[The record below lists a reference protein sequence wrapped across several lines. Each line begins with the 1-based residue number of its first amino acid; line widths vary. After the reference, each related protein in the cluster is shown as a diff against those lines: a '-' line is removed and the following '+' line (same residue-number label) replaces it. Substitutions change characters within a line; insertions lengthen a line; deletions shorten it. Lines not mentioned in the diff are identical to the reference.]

1 MDVLTHTL
9 IAVACIA
16 GAYYIGR
23 WTVRNDL
30 TDVIENLLSKL
41 EMDGYIATKTDK
53 NGEKELVLIS
63 DIIAKTVN
71 ETNKV
76 S

>member
-16 GAYYIGR
+16 GSYYAGR
-23 WTVRNDL
+23 WSTRNDL
-30 TDVIENLLSKL
+30 TDVIESLLSKL
-41 EMDGYIATKTDK
+41 EMDGYIATKTDE
-53 NGEKELVLIS
+53 NGEKELILIS
-63 DIIAKTVN
+63 DIIAKSVN

>member
-9 IAVACIA
+9 ISVACIA

-23 WTVRNDL
+23 WTARNAL
-30 TDVIENLLSKL
+30 TDVIEALLSKL
-41 EMDGYIATKTDK
+41 EMDGYIATKTDE
-53 NGEKELVLIS
+53 NGDKELVLIS

>member
-1 MDVLTHTL
+1 MVTF
-9 IAVACIA
+9 
-16 GAYYIGR
+16 
-23 WTVRNDL
+23 
-30 TDVIENLLSKL
+30 
-41 EMDGYIATKTDK
+41 ATKTDE
-53 NGEKELVLIS
+53 NGDKELVLIS

>member
-1 MDVLTHTL
+1 MDALTHSL

-16 GAYYIGR
+16 GAYYAGR
-23 WTVRNDL
+23 WSTRNDL
-30 TDVIENLLSKL
+30 TDVIENILSKL
-41 EMDGYIATKTDK
+41 EMDGYIATKTDE
-53 NGEKELVLIS
+53 NGDKELVPIS

-71 ETNKV
+71 EVNKV

>member
-23 WTVRNDL
+23 WSTRNAL
-30 TDVIENLLSKL
+30 TDVIEALLSNL
-41 EMDGYIATKTDK
+41 EMDGYICNQD
-53 NGEKELVLIS
+53 
-63 DIIAKTVN
+63 
-71 ETNKV
+71 
-76 S
+76 

>member
-16 GAYYIGR
+16 AAYYAGR
-23 WTVRNDL
+23 WSTRNDL
-30 TDVIENLLSKL
+30 TDVIESLLSNL
-41 EMDGYIATKTDK
+41 EKDGYIWTKTDK
-53 NGEKELVLIS
+53 NGEKELIPIS

-71 ETNKV
+71 DTNKV

>member
-23 WTVRNDL
+23 WSTRNDL
-30 TDVIENLLSKL
+30 TDVIETLLSKL
-41 EMDGYIATKTDK
+41 EMDGYIATKTDE

>member
-1 MDVLTHTL
+1 MDVLTHSL

-16 GAYYIGR
+16 ASYYAGR
-23 WTVRNDL
+23 WSTRNDL
-30 TDVIENLLSKL
+30 TDVIEALLSNL
-41 EMDGYIATKTDK
+41 EKDGYIWTKTDK
-53 NGEKELVLIS
+53 NGEKELIPIS

-71 ETNKV
+71 DTNKV

>member
-1 MDVLTHTL
+1 MDALTHAL

-16 GAYYIGR
+16 GAYYVGR
-23 WTVRNDL
+23 WSTRNDL
-30 TDVIENLLSKL
+30 TDVIETLLSKL
-41 EMDGYIATKTDK
+41 EMDGYIATKIDE

-63 DIIAKTVN
+63 DIIAKTVK
-71 ETNKV
+71 ECNKV

>member
-23 WTVRNDL
+23 WTARNDL
-30 TDVIENLLSKL
+30 TDVIETLLSKL
-41 EMDGYIATKTDK
+41 EMDGYIATKSDE

>member
-1 MDVLTHTL
+1 MDVLTHSL

-16 GAYYIGR
+16 GAYYAGR
-23 WTVRNDL
+23 WSTRNDL
-30 TDVIENLLSKL
+30 TDVIEALLSNL
-41 EMDGYIATKTDK
+41 EKEGYIWTKTDE
-53 NGEKELVLIS
+53 NGEKELILIS
-63 DIIAKTVN
+63 DIIAKSVN

>member
-1 MDVLTHTL
+1 MDATIHAL
-9 IAVACIA
+9 IATACIA

-23 WTVRNDL
+23 WSTRNDL
-30 TDVIENLLSKL
+30 TDVIESLLSKL
-41 EMDGYIATKTDK
+41 EMDGYIATKTDE
-53 NGEKELVLIS
+53 NGEKELVPIS

>member
-1 MDVLTHTL
+1 MDALTHAL

-16 GAYYIGR
+16 GAYYAGR
-23 WTVRNDL
+23 WSTRNDL
-30 TDVIENLLSKL
+30 TDVIENILSKL
-41 EMDGYIATKTDK
+41 EMDGYIATKTDE
-53 NGEKELVLIS
+53 NGDKELVPIS

-71 ETNKV
+71 EVNKV

>member
-23 WTVRNDL
+23 WTARNDL
-30 TDVIENLLSKL
+30 TDVIETLLSKL
-41 EMDGYIATKTDK
+41 EMDGYIATKTDE

-63 DIIAKTVN
+63 DIIAQTVN

>member
-16 GAYYIGR
+16 GAFYIGR
-23 WTVRNDL
+23 WTARNDL
-30 TDVIENLLSKL
+30 TDVIETLLSKL
-41 EMDGYIATKTDK
+41 EMDGYIATKTDE

>member
-23 WTVRNDL
+23 WTARNDL
-30 TDVIENLLSKL
+30 TDVIETLLSKL
-41 EMDGYIATKTDK
+41 EMDGYIATKTDE